1 MKSLRVF
8 IAFILIFVLTGC
20 SSDKKSE
27 AVRLNIIKMETT
39 ESPEIE
45 PMSDRY
51 KKDIGVKK
59 PFLSPKES
67 NKPAVKEF
75 DFVLPKGYIDDEGN
89 IHNSGKMRLAT
100 DQDEKLAMQH
110 PAVQSNPAYEIVVL
124 LSRVVTDL
132 GTLPDI
138 NPEIIENLF
147 SSDFAY
153 LQEFY
158 NSINTDYTQ
167 GSAKEQEKEPYSQ
180 ELGLSSGYLTYEFTL
195 PKGIVDEDGDI
206 VKDGIMRLATAADE
220 ILPLQDP
227 RVQADPAYLSIII
240 LSRVV
245 ISLGD
250 NTSINT
256 DIIESLCA
264 SDFSYLLEF
273 YNAIN

>member
-1 MKSLRVF
+1 M
-8 IAFILIFVLTGC
+8 
-20 SSDKKSE
+20 
-27 AVRLNIIKMETT
+27 
-39 ESPEIE
+39 
-45 PMSDRY
+45 
-51 KKDIGVKK
+51 
-59 PFLSPKES
+59 
-67 NKPAVKEF
+67 KEF

-132 GTLPDI
+132 GTIPDI
-138 NPEIIENLF
+138 NPGIIENLL

-153 LQEFY
+153 LLEFY
-158 NSINTDYTQ
+158 NSINTDYTE
-167 GSAKEQEKEPYSQ
+167 GSEISAKEQEKETYNQNP
-180 ELGLSSGYLTYEFTL
+180 GLSSGYSTYEFTL

-227 RVQADPAYLSIII
+227 RVQANPAYLEIIV

-256 DIIESLCA
+256 GIIESLCA
-264 SDFSYLLEF
+264 SDFSYLIEF
-273 YNAIN
+273 YNTIN